1 MWKIFAVTS
10 QGQRDYSQ
18 GRNNQDH
25 VDSYVAENMAVSF
38 ICDGCHGGA
47 HSEVIAQLSAPFL
60 VRTTRK
66 LLESGVAL
74 DNLPDKLFEEYL
86 NYLQW
91 NIDVQFFRTSEEVE
105 GYIRAYLM
113 CTAIG
118 IVLYKNRIL
127 LLSCGDGSFYLN
139 NSVFKVIRSPNNMA
153 SYPAY
158 NMYKRFGFLGKEV
171 KEIVDS
177 EGRRVT
183 IPVGFEVQELGVEN
197 VDVVGVASDGLNG
210 LPKLFDELRL
220 YATSQKSLRFCMN
233 RIATVRGETVDNA
246 TVAFLVKGG

>member
-1 MWKIFAVTS
+1 MWKIFATTS

-25 VDSYVAENMAVSF
+25 VDSYADENMAISF

-60 VRTTRK
+60 VRTARK
-66 LLESGVAL
+66 LLDSGTPL
-74 DNLPDKLFEEYL
+74 GNLPSMLFEEYL

-91 NIDVQFFRTSEEVE
+91 NIDVQFFGTMDEIES
-105 GYIRAYLM
+105 YIRAYLM
-113 CTAIG
+113 CTAVG
-118 IVLYKNRIL
+118 IVLYKKQIL

-153 SYPAY
+153 TYPAY

-171 KEIVDS
+171 KEIVDK

-183 IPVGFEVQELGVEN
+183 IPVGFEVQELDTLNVEI
-197 VDVVGVASDGLNG
+197 VGVASDGLNE
-210 LPKLFDELRL
+210 LPQLFDELRMH
-220 YATSQKSLRFCMN
+220 ATSQMSLRLCMN